1 MQSFVDGMHLVCGR
15 RETELILLQLYT
27 SCSEIEGGDTDVE
40 VRAWANEEK
49 EGRRRRM
56 DTALE
61 SILEVALQQG
71 IWAALYIY
79 LFFRMLKENAQ
90 REEKYQQMID
100 TLSKNIQTGIDNIQN
115 RLDDMA
121 GAGKQQSA

>member
-1 MQSFVDGMHLVCGR
+1 
-15 RETELILLQLYT
+15 
-27 SCSEIEGGDTDVE
+27 
-40 VRAWANEEK
+40 
-49 EGRRRRM
+49 M

-115 RLDDMA
+115 RLDDMT

>member
-1 MQSFVDGMHLVCGR
+1 
-15 RETELILLQLYT
+15 
-27 SCSEIEGGDTDVE
+27 
-40 VRAWANEEK
+40 
-49 EGRRRRM
+49 M
-56 DTALE
+56 DTTLE

-79 LFFRMLKENAQ
+79 LFFRMLRENAQ

-115 RLDDMA
+115 RLDDMT

>member
-1 MQSFVDGMHLVCGR
+1 
-15 RETELILLQLYT
+15 
-27 SCSEIEGGDTDVE
+27 
-40 VRAWANEEK
+40 
-49 EGRRRRM
+49 M

-79 LFFRMLKENAQ
+79 LFFRMLRENAQ

-100 TLSKNIQTGIDNIQN
+100 TLSQNIQTGIDNIQN
-115 RLDDMA
+115 RLDDTA
-121 GAGKQQSA
+121 GAGKQQGA

>member
-1 MQSFVDGMHLVCGR
+1 
-15 RETELILLQLYT
+15 
-27 SCSEIEGGDTDVE
+27 
-40 VRAWANEEK
+40 
-49 EGRRRRM
+49 M
-56 DTALE
+56 DTSILN

-79 LFFRMLKENAQ
+79 LFFRMLKENAK

-100 TLSKNIQTGIDNIQN
+100 TLSQNIQTGIDNIQN

-121 GAGKQQSA
+121 GAGKQQGA

>member
-1 MQSFVDGMHLVCGR
+1 
-15 RETELILLQLYT
+15 
-27 SCSEIEGGDTDVE
+27 
-40 VRAWANEEK
+40 
-49 EGRRRRM
+49 M

-61 SILEVALQQG
+61 NILEVALQQG

-79 LFFRMLKENAQ
+79 LFFRMLRENAQ

-115 RLDDMA
+115 RLDDMT

>member
-1 MQSFVDGMHLVCGR
+1 M
-15 RETELILLQLYT
+15 E
-27 SCSEIEGGDTDVE
+27 
-40 VRAWANEEK
+40 
-49 EGRRRRM
+49 
-56 DTALE
+56 TALE

-79 LFFRMLKENAQ
+79 LFFRMLKENAK

-100 TLSKNIQTGIDNIQN
+100 TLSQNIQTGIDNIQN

>member
-1 MQSFVDGMHLVCGR
+1 
-15 RETELILLQLYT
+15 
-27 SCSEIEGGDTDVE
+27 
-40 VRAWANEEK
+40 
-49 EGRRRRM
+49 M

-61 SILEVALQQG
+61 NILEVALQQG

-79 LFFRMLKENAQ
+79 LFFRMLRENAQ

-100 TLSKNIQTGIDNIQN
+100 TLSQNIQTGIDNIQD

>member
-1 MQSFVDGMHLVCGR
+1 M
-15 RETELILLQLYT
+15 YT
-27 SCSEIEGGDTDVE
+27 T
-40 VRAWANEEK
+40 
-49 EGRRRRM
+49 
-56 DTALE
+56 LE

-79 LFFRMLKENAQ
+79 LLFRMLRENAQ

-115 RLDDMA
+115 RLEDMA